1 MKRQKSIMETV
12 EAVRELSDTDLI
24 AICTLVRRLYC
35 NRSGEFRVM
44 NDHYIYES
52 NPTLIFEDE
61 MNILARIC

>member
-1 MKRQKSIMETV
+1 MKHQKSITKTV
-12 EAVRELSDTDLI
+12 EAVRTMSDADLI